1 MKPKTIV
8 NGSTPKVEADPM
20 SSRSR
25 SVEMRFIPSR
35 IVQKWPTKTL
45 IRDEEAAVHGQS
57 NIVLGSRQTIRRI
70 RRKLQIEDRVDQLWV
85 KVCRKTSTDA
95 SGTGSD
101 WSAEMEQSVSEDPES
116 QEESVESCMLEWEEV
131 PPGCL
136 VVSGQLGAAWDRWA
150 RVMSVSQQCGTIVTE
165 MTRITCGQ
173 NKKGRIKSAANN
185 QSLIDFSA

>member
-1 MKPKTIV
+1 MGFCWRRDTAKGILKQ
-8 NGSTPKVEADPM
+8 ALY
-20 SSRSR
+20 SSSDD
-25 SVEMRFIPSR
+25 SEF
-35 IVQKWPTKTL
+35 
-45 IRDEEAAVHGQS
+45 
-57 NIVLGSRQTIRRI
+57 
-70 RRKLQIEDRVDQLWV
+70 
-85 KVCRKTSTDA
+85 
-95 SGTGSD
+95 GT
-101 WSAEMEQSVSEDPES
+101 AHLEP
-116 QEESVESCMLEWEEV
+116 EESVESCMLEWEEV